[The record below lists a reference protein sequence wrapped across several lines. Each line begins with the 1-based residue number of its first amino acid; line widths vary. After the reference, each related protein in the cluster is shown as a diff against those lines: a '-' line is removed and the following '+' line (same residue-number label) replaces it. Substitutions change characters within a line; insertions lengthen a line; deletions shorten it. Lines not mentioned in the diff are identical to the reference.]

1 MGTLREGV
9 QRLRSFF
16 QKEQRDLE
24 LDAEVA
30 AHLEL
35 AVEENMRRGMSAD
48 EARRQALIRFGG
60 VMQAKEQQREA
71 RGLPWLDVLLQDM
84 RYTFR
89 TLHRDRGFALIAVI
103 ILGLGI
109 GANIAVF
116 SVVNTILLRPLPL
129 HNPQELVRILSKKT
143 TGGESSMTYS
153 VDATEEFQRRNRS
166 FQAVTG
172 YYAFSSSDNVKLMGN
187 GQPLPLTGLLV
198 AGNFFQTLGVQPSL
212 GRLFTAEESLHN
224 SRPVALLSHALW
236 KRQFA
241 GNPGI
246 VGQAIDLNGTPFT
259 VIGVLP
265 DTFDFGSI
273 FAPGSKADVYSPV
286 IFDDI
291 RDEGNTMALV
301 GRLRPGV
308 SLAQA
313 QAEADLLFPSLH
325 VSLKHPEYG
334 GDYTGRLL
342 GLKDYVSG

>member
-1 MGTLREGV
+1 MGALREGL
-9 QRLRSFF
+9 QRMRSFF

-71 RGLPWLDVLLQDM
+71 RGLPWLDVLLQDL

-89 TLHRDRGFALIAVI
+89 TLGRDRGFALIAVI

-129 HNPQELVRILSKKT
+129 RNPQELVRILSKKT

-153 VDATEEFQRRNRS
+153 ADATEEFQRRNRS
-166 FQAVTG
+166 FQSVTG

-224 SRPVALLSHALW
+224 SRPVVLLSHAFW

-246 VGQAIDLNGTPFT
+246 VGKAIDLNGTPVT

-265 DTFDFGSI
+265 ESFDFGSI
-273 FAPGSKADVYSPV
+273 FSPGSRWISTARSSSTISATREIPWRWWAACSQESAWRRPRRRP
-286 IFDDI
+286 IF
-291 RDEGNTMALV
+291 
-301 GRLRPGV
+301 
-308 SLAQA
+308 S
-313 QAEADLLFPSLH
+313 FPPCISA
-325 VSLKHPEYG
+325 
-334 GDYTGRLL
+334 
-342 GLKDYVSG
+342 